1 MSLNLWSLIN
11 MGYLN
16 NDTLTVDAIL
26 TKKGRELLA
35 KGEGFDITQFAVADD
50 EIDYSLFTTSHP
62 LGTDFFGS
70 IIENMPVL
78 EASPD
83 ETQNLRFKLVTLPR
97 GTKNIP
103 IISIGVESII
113 LTAGQANAFPIRPT
127 TSKGLNGAG
136 FGYTVVLFNS
146 DAAILVGTGLADI
159 AATVPTF
166 LSDTQT
172 ANATV
177 TRGLEFTLT
186 PRDVAAQIS
195 TQLQIIGN
203 QTGAAITVSVV
214 VNPQPTV

>member
-1 MSLNLWSLIN
+1 

-16 NDTLTVDAIL
+16 NETLTVDAVL

-35 KGEGFDITQFAVADD
+35 KGEGFDIVQFAISDD

-97 GTKNIP
+97 GTKEIP
-103 IISIGVESII
+103 IISIGAVSII
-113 LTAGQANAFPIRPT
+113 LTAGQANAFPIRPH
-127 TSKGLNGAG
+127 TSQGLNGAG
-136 FGYTVVLFNS
+136 FGYTAVLFNS
-146 DAAILVGTGLADI
+146 DAAILVGTGLAEA
-159 AATVPTF
+159 AATVPIF

-177 TRGLEFTLT
+177 ARGLEFTLT
-186 PRDVAAQIS
+186 PRDVAAQIT

>member
-1 MSLNLWSLIN
+1 

-16 NDTLTVDAIL
+16 NETLTVDAIL

-70 IIENMPVL
+70 IIENMPIL

-97 GTKNIP
+97 GTKEIP
-103 IISIGVESII
+103 IITIGVESII
-113 LTAGQANAFPIRPT
+113 LTAGQANAFPFRPT
-127 TSKGLNGAG
+127 TSQGLNGAG

-146 DAAILVGTGLADI
+146 DAAILVGTGLADV

-177 TRGLEFTLT
+177 VRGLEFTLT
-186 PRDVAAQIS
+186 PRDVVATIS